1 MLSSLLLRASRSQR
15 VKQVSTAVPITRRVV
30 DRFVAGEDDVAAL
43 RATAELVARGRL
55 VSIDRLGEG
64 VTDRVT
70 ADQTAEAYVTLLNT
84 LLRKQWGGAV
94 EVSVKLSGLG
104 QALGP
109 DGDRIALDNARRIC
123 AAAAAADTT
132 VTIDMEDHTTT
143 EATLQTV
150 RELRADF
157 AGVGTVLQAM
167 LYRTDDDCR
176 ALAQAGSRV
185 RLVKGAYQEP
195 AAVARQDKTEVDEA
209 YLRCLQILMD
219 GDGYPM
225 IGTHDPHMITAG
237 LALGA
242 HRDPDSYEFQMLYG
256 IRTDEQ
262 QRLQDGGHRMRV
274 YVPYGQDWYGY
285 FMRRLAE
292 RPANVGFF
300 LRALVGR

>member
-1 MLSSLLLRASRSQR
+1 LDTL
-15 VKQVSTAVPITRRVV
+15 
-30 DRFVAGEDDVAAL
+30 
-43 RATAELVARGRL
+43 ARK
-55 VSIDRLGEG
+55 D
-64 VTDRVT
+64 
-70 ADQTAEAYVTLLNT
+70 
-84 LLRKQWGGAV
+84 WGCAV

-109 DGDRIALDNARRIC
+109 DGNRIALDNARRIC
-123 AAAAAADTT
+123 VAAAAAGTT

-143 EATLQTV
+143 EATLHTV

-157 AGVGTVLQAM
+157 ADVATVLQAM
-167 LYRTDDDCR
+167 LYRTEDDCR
-176 ALAQAGSRV
+176 ALAHAGSRI

-195 AAVARQDKTEVDEA
+195 ATAARQNKAEVDQA

-219 GDGYPM
+219 GNGYPM
-225 IGTHDPHMITAG
+225 IGSHDPRMITAT
-237 LALGA
+237 LALA
-242 HRDPDSYEFQMLYG
+242 ADRDPDSYEFQMLYG

-262 QRLQDGGHRMRV
+262 QRLHDAGHRMRV